1 MVLITGTQRNLAAV
15 CTTSDIQCMA
25 GSDSILV
32 ADGFYPIGTRICTA
46 LISCKQICIE
56 VIAPV
61 PKRST
66 GVELHYVLN
75 FHVLLSS
82 QHLWKSVY
90 IRNTDVS
97 IVADLELTF
106 LTLLG
111 GNEDNTIS
119 SGRTIDGTRSGI
131 LQNVDTFDV
140 GRVQVVD
147 VTCYTVNNIKRS
159 GVAVSTGTTDRNLET
174 ITWLTRVGLDVNTR
188 SLALES
194 TQCLSGVQFSDIFT
208 LYFYSSTCNEFL
220 LLDTV
225 TYYYHFVQTFGIF
238 LQCNLIILSTTY
250 SDFFYFITNVRD
262 VQSSTRLH
270 VQCELTVQI
279 SDSTIACTLF

>member
-1 MVLITGTQRNLAAV
+1 
-15 CTTSDIQCMA
+15 MA
-25 GSDSILV
+25 GSDGILV
-32 ADGFYPIGTRICTA
+32 ADSFHPVGTRVSTA
-46 LISCKQICIE
+46 LVSCKQICIE

-66 GVELHYVLN
+66 GVELHYILN

-90 IRNTDVS
+90 IRNTDVG

-111 GNEDNTIS
+111 SNEDYTIS
-119 SGRTIDGTRSGI
+119 SGRTIDGTRSSI
-131 LQNVDTFDV
+131 LQNVDTFYI

-159 GVAVSTGTTDRNLET
+159 GVAVGTGTTNRNLET

-194 TQCLSGVQFSDIFT
+194 TQCLSGVQFSNIFT
-208 LYFYSSTCNEFL
+208 LYFYSCTCNEFL
-220 LLDTV
+220 FLDTV
-225 TYYYHFVQTFGIF
+225 TYYYHFVKSFSVF
-238 LQCNLIILSTTY
+238 LQSDLIVLCAAY
-250 SDFFYFITNVRD
+250 NDFFYLITDIRNM
-262 VQSSTRLH
+262 
-270 VQCELTVQI
+270 
-279 SDSTIACTLF
+279 